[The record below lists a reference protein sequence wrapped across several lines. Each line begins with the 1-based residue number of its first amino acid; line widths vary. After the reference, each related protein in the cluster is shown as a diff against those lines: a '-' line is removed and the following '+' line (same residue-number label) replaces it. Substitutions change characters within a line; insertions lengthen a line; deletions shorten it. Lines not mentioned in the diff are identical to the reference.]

1 MKLRQDSASVIRIA
15 PVWHG
20 QYCFP
25 EPVRLSIQPA
35 ITVPLTPN
43 LILQNGI
50 FIILTSL
57 KDSIKYINLSTEE
70 AGASVPETHQYEVK
84 NLRQRSVPLSVTFQ
98 FPVELSGVRVW
109 DASEVV
115 PSKPQLAQCV
125 SEAGTP
131 GSKDFVKR
139 MSKRPLLTQQQ
150 KVSLVSEARIEY
162 EEQKYTQ
169 KEGFVQR
176 QFGFFQRQYKQ
187 MMEDAVEGE
196 GAGPTRSATAGNPP
210 ASDAPKQ

>member
-1 MKLRQDSASVIRIA
+1 M
-15 PVWHG
+15 
-20 QYCFP
+20 
-25 EPVRLSIQPA
+25 
-35 ITVPLTPN
+35 
-43 LILQNGI
+43 NGI

-139 MSKRPLLTQQQ
+139 MSKRPLLDFSVATCKKIRCRITSLEMHQLLEFMIKGNISFQWVSQTQQQ

-176 QFGFFQRQYKQ
+176 QVQTFGFFQRQYKQ